1 MLDQSDIEGRI
12 AELKK
17 ALGERGNIVISQD
30 PQCIALSNQIQAYSA
45 VLSPAPDLSET
56 VVVEEADNA

>member
-1 MLDQSDIEGRI
+1 MLEQKDIEARI
-12 AELKK
+12 EDLKK
-17 ALGERGNIVISQD
+17 ARAERGGSVIAVD

-56 VVVEEADNA
+56 VVEADNA

>member
-1 MLDQSDIEGRI
+1 MLEQSDIEARL